1 MVHVTPCQVAAL
13 LATGAVLAVLAM
25 THTAQTANRGR
36 ESELQLVRAQLRKL
50 HDWKRATDQ
59 TLGLNNAGIQLNAQ
73 VLLQQ
78 EQVLL
83 QQGQVQ
89 TQVVAKVGR
98 MSAAAASASGGRGG
112 SGGSA
117 ADAPNSELDVE
128 AERRAAAAGSRAR
141 AK

>member
-78 EQVLL
+78 
-83 QQGQVQ
+83 GQVQ
-89 TQVVAKVGR
+89 TQVVTKVGGWPR
-98 MSAAAASASGGRGG
+98 RRSASRRAAGRCRLAGAGRGRRGGAASAARGG
-112 SGGSA
+112 WR
-117 ADAPNSELDVE
+117 
-128 AERRAAAAGSRAR
+128 RRAVVRGQV
-141 AK
+141 